1 MAMSWRGKKHYPPSS
16 VWIKS
21 WCWLFACFACFVCVF
36 ACLFFGWFGSVRL
49 GLVRFGLAWFG
60 LLCVC
65 VLFVWFVRLVWFIWF
80 IWFIWFA
87 WFGLFLLFGLFCC
100 FLCLCHCLNPQN
112 VGIHPF
118 GIGSKAL
125 WIASF
130 DGACGIWYWIR
141 RSWACGKLL
150 NFRDSWRGIDGIDVR
165 MKATQE
171 RNLSDMLHLESRSA
185 CTSNIMQPLQP
196 LWPSCISNTT
206 RMRQVQNWTSKPVHG
221 HTGLTEIGRFRCWTI
236 QCWSR

>member
-1 MAMSWRGKKHYPPSS
+1 
-16 VWIKS
+16 
-21 WCWLFACFACFVCVF
+21 
-36 ACLFFGWFGSVRL
+36 
-49 GLVRFGLAWFG
+49 
-60 LLCVC
+60 
-65 VLFVWFVRLVWFIWF
+65 
-80 IWFIWFA
+80 
-87 WFGLFLLFGLFCC
+87 
-100 FLCLCHCLNPQN
+100 
-112 VGIHPF
+112 
-118 GIGSKAL
+118 
-125 WIASF
+125 
-130 DGACGIWYWIR
+130 
-141 RSWACGKLL
+141 
-150 NFRDSWRGIDGIDVR
+150 VR